1 MVKHRKLKRYLTIF
15 TTSSHEVESI
25 VDTLARARQHLS
37 LGRPSLAAELIQ
49 HAIDKLESLC
59 DKEESNGQT

>member
-1 MVKHRKLKRYLTIF
+1 MGKHRKLKRYLTIF
-15 TTSSHEVESI
+15 NVSSHEIENI

-49 HAIDKLESLC
+49 HAMDKLDSF
-59 DKEESNGQT
+59 KENSNGKTE